1 MNGDITADEARV
13 RKKRFSSGQLA
24 LIVVFAIL
32 VTAGATYW
40 AIKTFVFPDEL
51 SPVTLSA
58 KEERRLEGKL
68 NRLGWQGRLSSED
81 DQALE
86 PEPYAE
92 REEDRE
98 ISLTEKEL
106 NSLVGRNPEWS
117 DRVAIDLADNLA
129 SAKMLIPIPQDFPV
143 MAGSTLRVNAGLELA
158 YTGERPVV
166 TLKGVSVMGVPLPNA
181 WLGNLKNVDLVQ
193 EFGAGPGFWRSFA
206 AGIEQMEVRDGE
218 LFIKL
223 RE

>member
-1 MNGDITADEARV
+1 MNSEITADEV
-13 RKKRFSSGQLA
+13 PTKKRRFSGGQLA
-24 LIVVFAIL
+24 LIVLAAIVL
-32 VTAGATYW
+32 TAGVTYW
-40 AIKTFVFPDEL
+40 AIKTFVFPDQF

-68 NRLGWQGRLSSED
+68 NRLGWQGRLTSDDSER
-81 DQALE
+81 LE
-86 PEPYAE
+86 PEPYSE
-92 REEDRE
+92 SDEDRE
-98 ISLTEKEL
+98 ISLSEKEL
-106 NSLVGRNPEWS
+106 NSLVGRNPEWA

-129 SAKMLIPIPQDFPV
+129 SAKMLIPIPEDFPV

-206 AGIEQMEVRDGE
+206 AGIDAMEVRDGE